1 MNEPLINLDT
11 VTFYLYAIFAAFFI
25 CLVLTEITLNT
36 NKSIAEL
43 LKVVALPF
51 VTCLVLAFVI
61 YAPEG
66 TIKIKSIRND
76 MEVFNKN
83 NTEMVKSF
91 GVFGLFLP
99 HKILD
104 NCKTDECEYRTTKY
118 KHMEAI
124 WKTN

>member
-1 MNEPLINLDT
+1 MNEPLINLE
-11 VTFYLYAIFAAFFI
+11 AIIYYYFVIINVVFLI
-25 CLVLTEITLNT
+25 CIASLTI

-51 VTCLVLAFVI
+51 LTCLVLAFVI
-61 YAPEG
+61 YAPDG
-66 TIKIKSIRND
+66 TIKSIRND
-76 MEVFNKN
+76 MEVFTIN
-83 NTEMVKSF
+83 NNEMINIF
-91 GVFGLFLP
+91 GAFGLFLP
-99 HKILD
+99 HKVLD

>member
-1 MNEPLINLDT
+1 MNEPLINLD
-11 VTFYLYAIFAAFFI
+11 AIIYYYFVIISAVFLI
-25 CLVLTEITLNT
+25 CIVSLTI

-66 TIKIKSIRND
+66 TIKSTRND
-76 MEVFNKN
+76 MEVFNKIN
-83 NTEMVKSF
+83 NEMVQVF

-99 HKILD
+99 HTIIED
-104 NCKTDECEYRTTKY
+104 CKTDVCKYRTTKY
-118 KHMEAI
+118 KHMEAL

>member
-1 MNEPLINLDT
+1 MNEPLINLD
-11 VTFYLYAIFAAFFI
+11 AIFYYYFVIITAVFLI
-25 CLVLTEITLNT
+25 CIASLTI

-66 TIKIKSIRND
+66 TIKSTRND
-76 MEVFNKN
+76 MEAFNKIN
-83 NTEMVKSF
+83 NEMVQVF

-99 HKILD
+99 HTIIED
-104 NCKTDECEYRTTKY
+104 CKTDVCKYRTTKY

-124 WKTN
+124 